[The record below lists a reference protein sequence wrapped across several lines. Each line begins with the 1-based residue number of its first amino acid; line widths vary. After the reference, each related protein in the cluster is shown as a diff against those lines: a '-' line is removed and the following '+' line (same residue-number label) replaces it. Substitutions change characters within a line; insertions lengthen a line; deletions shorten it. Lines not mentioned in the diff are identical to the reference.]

1 MSIIIYEMETGTGK
15 SHHCSQL
22 CTEMNMSMSFFFLS
36 VFVLK
41 LLLIRKKVKSPFCF
55 G

>member
-15 SHHCSQL
+15 SHHFSLL
-22 CTEMNMSMSFFFLS
+22 CTEMNMSMPFFLS